1 MDFLLKKLHYSN
13 IIQKAAKMTSVQIDR
28 LYGEESAKGLD
39 FWLHCETL
47 YSRSSL
53 HRFEIDIHRH
63 DSFLQILHI
72 SDGEGDATLDGQTHM
87 ISPPT
92 AIVVPPGFDHGFR
105 FSRSIKGLIITV
117 LPAALPLAV
126 RANLQNTFS
135 RPTLLSLT
143 NHPDCDHIHDTMER
157 ILLEFGAERSIRN
170 ALLESYLTTVLLLL
184 TPENAAT
191 RQPMGQDAERMVR
204 LSTLIDA
211 HFRQQQRADFYAEH
225 MGLSTTHLNRIIRSQ
240 TGLTLQQLIANK
252 QVETAKQELIF
263 SHASVQAIALHLGFG
278 DPAYFSRFFTRETG
292 MTPRAWRVAEWQ
304 KQAKLTHDLSEISP

>member
-1 MDFLLKKLHYSN
+1 
-13 IIQKAAKMTSVQIDR
+13 MTSVQNDR
-28 LYGEESAKGLD
+28 LYGEDGTKSLD

-72 SDGEGDATLDGQTHM
+72 SDGEGDASLEGRTHT

-92 AIVVPPGFDHGFR
+92 AIVVPAGFDHGFR
-105 FSRSIKGLIITV
+105 FSHAIKGLIITV
-117 LPAALPLAV
+117 LPAALPAAV
-126 RANLQNTFS
+126 RANLHSTFS
-135 RPTLLSLT
+135 RPTLLSLRD
-143 NHPDCDHIHDTMER
+143 HPDCDHIHHTMEQ

-170 ALLESYLTTVLLLL
+170 ALLESYITTVLLLL
-184 TPENAAT
+184 TPENATT

-204 LSTLIDA
+204 LGTLIDA
-211 HFRQQQRADFYAEH
+211 HFRQHQRADFYADH

-240 TGLTLQQLIANK
+240 TGLTLQQMIAGK

-263 SHASVQAIALHLGFG
+263 SHASVQTIALHLGFG

-304 KQAKLTHDLSEISP
+304 KQAKLTHDLGKASA